1 MAKSAQID
9 TVPHGVEEYRALRE
23 ASPWHELVSMVH
35 ISHGMKE
42 PISPHLRSE
51 CAIIAGLAQATLPA
65 SKTPWQRSMILICKY
80 TRADRRAAPGT

>member
-1 MAKSAQID
+1 VTKSAQID

-42 PISPHLRSE
+42 PVSPLLINGGTPRELSTTLMVVHLGKS
-51 CAIIAGLAQATLPA
+51 
-65 SKTPWQRSMILICKY
+65 
-80 TRADRRAAPGT
+80 